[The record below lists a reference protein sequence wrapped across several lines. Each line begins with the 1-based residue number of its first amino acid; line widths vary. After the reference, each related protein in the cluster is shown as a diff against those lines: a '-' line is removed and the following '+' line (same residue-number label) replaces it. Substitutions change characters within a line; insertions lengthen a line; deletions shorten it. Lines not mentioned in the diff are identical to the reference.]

1 MLNDKIHWIAWTI
14 VTGFLLWVLVAAV
27 KAGVMLLS
35 GSLAG
40 LFALLIVPAL
50 ALDIWLL
57 DGCIIIARRSWRR

>member
-14 VTGFLLWVLVAAV
+14 VTGFLLWVLVASV
-27 KAGVMLLS
+27 KAGAMLLS
-35 GSLAG
+35 GALAG
-40 LFALLIVPAL
+40 PFALLVVPAL